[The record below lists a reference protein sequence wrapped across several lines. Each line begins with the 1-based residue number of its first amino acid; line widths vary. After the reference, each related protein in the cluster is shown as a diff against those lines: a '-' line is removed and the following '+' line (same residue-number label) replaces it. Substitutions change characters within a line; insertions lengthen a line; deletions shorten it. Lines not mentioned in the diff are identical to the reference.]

1 MAVGQVS
8 EGNKFLNTGI
18 IESEGGFTRD
28 AVKKKVF
35 LR

>member
-18 IESEGGFTRD
+18 IESEGGFARV
-28 AVKKKVF
+28 A
-35 LR
+35 LRSVPV